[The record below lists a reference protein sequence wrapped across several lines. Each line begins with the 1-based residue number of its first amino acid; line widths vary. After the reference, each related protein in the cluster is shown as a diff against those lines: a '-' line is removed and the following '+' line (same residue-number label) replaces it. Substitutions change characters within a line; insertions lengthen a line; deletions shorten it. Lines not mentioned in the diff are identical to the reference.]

1 MLSLYAVS
9 VTQIPSRNN
18 IMKFFCE
25 CTWHAAQAVE
35 MEILK
40 QGLSVPDAKRNSS
53 NSLVF
58 WKQDGNCSPNV
69 PEGCN

>member
-18 IMKFFCE
+18 IIKFFCE

-40 QGLSVPDAKRNSS
+40 QGLNVLDARTK
-53 NSLVF
+53 LL
-58 WKQDGNCSPNV
+58 KQSGLL
-69 PEGCN
+69 ETGW